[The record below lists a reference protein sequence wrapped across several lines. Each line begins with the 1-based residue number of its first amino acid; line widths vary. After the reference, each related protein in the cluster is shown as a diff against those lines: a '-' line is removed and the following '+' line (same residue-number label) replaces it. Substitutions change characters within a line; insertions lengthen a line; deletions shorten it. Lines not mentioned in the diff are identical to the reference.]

1 MKAAAVVLAGAPNS
15 GKLKEASS
23 ENYEALILLAGKP
36 LVGWV
41 VDALAESPFVEE
53 IIVVGPKKELAAALG
68 EDWPPKGKV
77 VQAGD
82 TLLDN
87 LKLGGEA
94 AASERLLLVTADLPL
109 LRPEIV
115 DEFLTRAGETGASLC
130 YPIVSKEDTLAMF
143 PEAERI
149 FVRLEEDTFTGG
161 NFLYLEKHILRE
173 ASQLFEKVIAAR
185 KRPWQLVRI
194 LGSSFVFSFLF
205 RTLSIAKIEERAKRL
220 GLNARAIPMRQ
231 AEVGCDVDKPKDL
244 QLVKRVLEDFNR

>member
-94 AASERLLLVTADLPL
+94 AASE
-109 LRPEIV
+109 
-115 DEFLTRAGETGASLC
+115 
-130 YPIVSKEDTLAMF
+130 
-143 PEAERI
+143 
-149 FVRLEEDTFTGG
+149 
-161 NFLYLEKHILRE
+161 
-173 ASQLFEKVIAAR
+173 
-185 KRPWQLVRI
+185 
-194 LGSSFVFSFLF
+194 GSSW
-205 RTLSIAKIEERAKRL
+205 
-220 GLNARAIPMRQ
+220 
-231 AEVGCDVDKPKDL
+231 
-244 QLVKRVLEDFNR
+244 